1 MVAVNTDTLVNLP
14 GVKIREVQLV
24 GPPIAGVGTSTPG
37 FVGEAPAK
45 SDTPGDTLG
54 GRFAGVARLVTSA
67 DQFIRDYIN
76 KVANGTGTSYTTT
89 ATGFAAGT
97 TTIPLITGSGT
108 VLAGDH
114 VTFAGD
120 NTEYEVKTGVA
131 APGSN
136 IELKAP
142 GLVKAIPASA
152 TAMTIVPFDPNK
164 PAATVSTPLSHAV
177 FGYFQ
182 NGGGPC
188 YVVNIV
194 ENKNDNLKNG
204 IAALERIDVQIIA
217 APGYADTTTYQWLI
231 DQATALKD
239 RFAILDA
246 PPKANDRGDLIK
258 KNSSIR
264 PKDSP
269 WAAFYYPQIQ
279 VSPVLK
285 DDPTTKPIWVPPT
298 GHIAGMYGRVDA
310 LRGVHK
316 APANEVILGA
326 LGVEDVLNDSDQDAL
341 NNDGVNAIRLFAQGS
356 TVFGA
361 RTVQA
366 HDADKTFLYIST
378 RRLLT
383 YVEQSLKVG
392 LRFAVFEPNNLA
404 LRQKIIRSA
413 RGFLDGVWRDGALF
427 GATADEAYY
436 VRFPDTFNSDADR
449 ALGKLTLEVGLRVT
463 YPAEFIIVRIGLLL
477 QNASTA

>member
-1 MVAVNTDTLVNLP
+1 MVAVNTDTLGNLP

-37 FVGEAPAK
+37 FVGQAPATI
-45 SDTPGDTLG
+45 DTPD
-54 GRFAGVARLVTSA
+54 GRFAGKARLVTSA

-76 KVANGTGTSYTTT
+76 KIKGTGTSYTTT
-89 ATGFAAGT
+89 TAGFAVGT
-97 TTIPLITGSGT
+97 TSIPLTAGSGT
-108 VLAGDH
+108 VVAGDS

-120 NTEYEVKTGVA
+120 TTVYVVKTGVE
-131 APGSN
+131 APGT
-136 IELKAP
+136 IELNAP
-142 GLVKAIPASA
+142 GLVKAIPAAA
-152 TAMTIVPFDPNK
+152 TAMTIGDIDPNQ
-164 PAATVSTPLSHAV
+164 PAATQSTPLSHAV
-177 FGYFQ
+177 FGYFL

-188 YVVNIV
+188 YVVNIGT
-194 ENKNDNLKNG
+194 KITAAKG
-204 IAALERIDVQIIA
+204 IDALERVDVQIIA
-217 APGYADTTTYQWLI
+217 APGYADVTTQEALI

-239 RFAILDA
+239 RFAILDS
-246 PPKANDRGDLIK
+246 PQSTTDHGVLLKGGT
-258 KNSSIR
+258 SR

-269 WAAFYYPQIQ
+269 WAAFYYPRI
-279 VSPVLK
+279 VVPPVLK
-285 DDPTTKPIWVPPT
+285 DDFLAANQAKNVVAPT
-298 GHIAGMYGRVDA
+298 GHIAGIYGRVDA

-316 APANEVILGA
+316 APANEVMLGA
-326 LGVEDVLNDSDQDAL
+326 LGVDDLLSDSDQDAL
-341 NNDGVNAIRLFAQGS
+341 NNDGVNAIRLFAQGP